1 MKDDRSVYYQE
12 FNSPIGLLTIAST
25 EKGICW
31 IEFGGLEENISRLQR
46 FTKKWL
52 KEYKLVESE
61 APLKEAVTQLNDYF
75 AKRRQYF
82 ELPLDLYGTPFQKL
96 VWNTLMQIPFGE
108 VRSYKDVAIQM
119 NAPKSVRA
127 IGSANHYNPV
137 PIIVPCH
144 RVIGSNGNLIGY
156 RGGTEIKQYLLN
168 LEGKTFDLEQ
178 K

>member
-31 IEFGGLEENISRLQR
+31 IEFGGIEDNIFRLQR
-46 FTKKWL
+46 FTNKWL
-52 KEYKLVESE
+52 KEYKLVESK
-61 APLKEAVTQLNDYF
+61 APLQEAIAQLNDYLT
-75 AKRRQYF
+75 KRRQSF

-144 RVIGSNGNLIGY
+144 RVIGSNGNLVGY
-156 RGGTEIKQYLLN
+156 RGGTEIKKYLLS
-168 LEGKTFDLEQ
+168 LEGKVFDLEQ